1 MRRHTEVLEEL
12 VEVGVGNKGRRAGSL
27 KTEGKRLG
35 PQLSGVDIS
44 VISLEATWSQP
55 HVSRPQ

>member
-1 MRRHTEVLEEL
+1 MLGEL
-12 VEVGVGNKGRRAGSL
+12 VKAGVGNKGSRTWSL

-44 VISLEATWSQP
+44 VISLETTWSQP